1 MEYKPL
7 LLVEYYQTYHLMSP
21 EMVSNKRIS
30 KIKIQNVPSGRHD
43 CILCGLFR
51 LFRAAFFDFLCNKNF
66 NFFKHAE
73 GTLRVVSL
81 RVIVFRKNSKKFQS
95 QQTKNLK
102 SNGCAKIRKA
112 SPFLKPMKKMEL
124 LSLLPK
130 IRLNWILKTFVLK
143 IQLLISSD

>member
-81 RVIVFRKNSKKFQS
+81 RVITFQK
-95 QQTKNLK
+95 TEK
-102 SNGCAKIRKA
+102 SFNHNGRKIR
-112 SPFLKPMKKMEL
+112 SPMA
-124 LSLLPK
+124 
-130 IRLNWILKTFVLK
+130 V
-143 IQLLISSD
+143 